1 MDQFMNEVAVWN
13 MLSTAFIS
21 NAIFF
26 AACAFLI
33 WVGFRFT
40 SRIYYEGNVNAL
52 GKIFTTLFCLSVGAF
67 TLFTMAQGAQLQAGT
82 ANAFAAIQEEG
93 YLISENAQGL
103 IDNSDGKLGPVQWVF
118 LGSILVM
125 QLTQIWTKKPE

>member
-1 MDQFMNEVAVWN
+1 MEEFMNEVAVWN

-40 SRIYYEGNVNAL
+40 SRIYYEGNVNVL

-82 ANAFAAIQEEG
+82 ANAFEVLAKTQD
-93 YLISENAQGL
+93 ISDNAQGL
-103 IDNSDGKLGPVQWVF
+103 IDSSDGKLGPVQWVF

>member
-40 SRIYYEGNVNAL
+40 SRIYFEGNVNAL
-52 GKIFTTLFCLSVGAF
+52 GKVFTTLFCLSVGAF
-67 TLFTMAQGAQLQAGT
+67 TLFTMGQGAQLQAGT
-82 ANAFAAIQEEG
+82 ADAFKALQGVQE
-93 YLISENAQGL
+93 ISENAKGL
-103 IDNSDGKLGPVQWVF
+103 IETSDGKLGPVQWVF

>member
-40 SRIYYEGNVNAL
+40 SRIYYEGNVNVL
-52 GKIFTTLFCLSVGAF
+52 GKMFTTLFCLSVGAF
-67 TLFTMAQGAQLQAGT
+67 TLFTMAQGAQLQSGT
-82 ANAFAAIQEEG
+82 ANAFEALALTQD
-93 YLISENAQGL
+93 ISDNAQGL
-103 IDNSDGKLGPVQWVF
+103 IDTSDGKLGPVQWVF

>member
-1 MDQFMNEVAVWN
+1 MEEFMNEVAVWN

-21 NAIFF
+21 NAILF

-40 SRIYYEGNVNAL
+40 SRIYFEGNVNAL
-52 GKIFTTLFCLSVGAF
+52 GKVFTTLFCLSVGAF
-67 TLFTMAQGAQLQAGT
+67 TLFTMGQGAQLQAGT
-82 ANAFAAIQEEG
+82 ADAFKALQGVQE
-93 YLISENAQGL
+93 ISENAQGL
-103 IDNSDGKLGPVQWVF
+103 IETSDGKLGPVQWIF
-118 LGSILVM
+118 LGSIIVM